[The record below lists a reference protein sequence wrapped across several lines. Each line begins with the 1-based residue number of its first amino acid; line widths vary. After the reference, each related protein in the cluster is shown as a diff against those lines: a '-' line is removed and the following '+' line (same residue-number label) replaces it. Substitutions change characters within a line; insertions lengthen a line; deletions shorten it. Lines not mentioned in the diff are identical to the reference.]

1 VGIRETTR
9 ITERN
14 LTEDKYV
21 DDAGLFPFGLA
32 LSLKADE
39 EARVECSFPET
50 TGHHMHRR
58 HTAI

>member
-1 VGIRETTR
+1 ME
-9 ITERN
+9 E
-14 LTEDKYV
+14 KYV

-50 TGHHMHRR
+50 TGHPMHRR